1 VSCEAVAVAARGY
14 DRAVIDLHVH
24 QPAAAAD
31 GSAPYGP
38 LEYAEFAA
46 TLGIELSVV
55 FTFDGL
61 RRPGPA
67 ANDSLAAF
75 AAEDSD
81 RYVAFATVAP
91 EDGGAADEI
100 GRCVHVH
107 RMRGVKLHPWVQS
120 FSAHAPGLDPICE
133 AAAELGIPVLF
144 HDGTPPFSAPLQLA
158 TLARRHP
165 RTTIVLG
172 HGGLHD
178 LWREAAV
185 AVESA
190 PNVHVCLC
198 ATPPYAMRALIDRCP
213 LERVLFGTDGGLA
226 AEPSQH
232 YVALRV
238 RQLER
243 LGLSTRQRAAI
254 LEDNPRRLLG
264 RA

>member
-1 VSCEAVAVAARGY
+1 
-14 DRAVIDLHVH
+14 VIDFHVH
-24 QPAAAAD
+24 QPPARPD
-31 GSAPYGP
+31 GTAPYGP
-38 LEYAEFAA
+38 LEYADFASQ
-46 TLGIELSVV
+46 LGIELSAV

-61 RRPGPA
+61 RHPGQA

-75 AAEDSD
+75 AAAGPE
-81 RYVAFATVAP
+81 RYVAFATVSP
-91 EDGGAADEI
+91 TDPHAADEI
-100 GRCVHVH
+100 VRCVREHG
-107 RMRGVKLHPWVQS
+107 MRGVKLHPWVQG
-120 FSAHAPGLDPICE
+120 FSAHTPGLDPIC
-133 AAAELGIPVLF
+133 AVAAELGVPVLF

-198 ATPPYAMRALIDRCP
+198 ATPPYAMRALIARLP

-226 AEPSQH
+226 AEPRQQ

-238 RQLER
+238 RQLDGLR
-243 LGLSTRQRAAI
+243 LTERQRQAI
-254 LEDNPRRLLG
+254 LADNPRRLLQT
-264 RA
+264 A